1 MLTHNSLDCYI
12 TVKQLNNI
20 KLKKKNHFY
29 YYIILII

>member
-20 KLKKKNHFY
+20 KLKKKITFT
-29 YYIILII
+29 ITLF